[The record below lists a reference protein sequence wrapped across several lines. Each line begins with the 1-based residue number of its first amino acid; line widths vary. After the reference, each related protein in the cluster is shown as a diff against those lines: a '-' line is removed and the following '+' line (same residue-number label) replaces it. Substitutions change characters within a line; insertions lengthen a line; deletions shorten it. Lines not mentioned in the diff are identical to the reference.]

1 MHLSKCL
8 CSFVGSK
15 AFCEAE
21 EDKWLC
27 NSDEADSEAESLVE
41 EQPPA
46 LENKENSPP
55 KKKKKGKKNSGKGEF
70 LLRTGKPPL
79 RSVPLNV
86 RLCDI
91 ILFHTKLGYL

>member
-1 MHLSKCL
+1 L
-8 CSFVGSK
+8 C
-15 AFCEAE
+15 
-21 EDKWLC
+21 D
-27 NSDEADSEAESLVE
+27 NDEADSEAESLVE

-55 KKKKKGKKNSGKGEF
+55 KKGKKDSGKGEF